1 MSNDE
6 LHRIGSSLTVED
18 LGELLGAFFRARNRV
33 EDLAITATARRM
45 DTYSVV
51 ERFASD
57 SSSRHRRAIAS
68 ASVTRTCSPVQTP
81 SASVAP
87 GKLA

>member
-6 LHRIGSSLTVED
+6 LQWIGSSLTVED

-33 EDLAITATARRM
+33 ENLSITATARRM

-51 ERFASD
+51 ERFD
-57 SSSRHRRAIAS
+57 FS
-68 ASVTRTCSPVQTP
+68 ASKDLSL
-81 SASVAP
+81 S
-87 GKLA
+87 L